1 MVPKVQATSPVSDPR
16 VFVRSLGQAR
26 LCARGAVRG
35 ADPLPLA
42 AQGAAARG
50 GRAGRLG
57 SIKPPRPHGL
67 PRFPVQR
74 GRRGDPLGKRWDR
87 GRSQDAAETPP
98 WLLSGPG
105 PSPPR
110 PALRPGGGGADK
122 GSRTALPAPE
132 GGGGPRTH
140 PPVERCRAPRAS
152 CCIHADTDAP
162 PSRQLPPLPGVLRLF
177 IVDGRATLAL
187 TTPWRGDASK
197 APGTALNT
205 SGPCRKPLRPSYY
218 RWGETYPLPSPMAS
232 TSPHPPPP
240 LPRAGSLVRAPRSG
254 P

>member
-26 LCARGAVRG
+26 LCSRGAVRG

-67 PRFPVQR
+67 PRFPAQR

-98 WLLSGPG
+98 RLLSGPG

-132 GGGGPRTH
+132 GGGVPGL
-140 PPVERCRAPRAS
+140 
-152 CCIHADTDAP
+152 I
-162 PSRQLPPLPGVLRLF
+162 PPLSGVGYPAHPAVSMQTQMHRRPGSCPLF
-177 IVDGRATLAL
+177 PECCVFSLLMEGRHSL
-187 TTPWRGDASK
+187 
-197 APGTALNT
+197 
-205 SGPCRKPLRPSYY
+205 
-218 RWGETYPLPSPMAS
+218 
-232 TSPHPPPP
+232 SPHPGEVTRVKH
-240 LPRAGSLVRAPRSG
+240 LAQRSTLVVPVASH
-254 P
+254 